1 MAGEKERFEMLL
13 EEIRDN
19 VKQAAEGHSLLNDKV
34 DRLDDKVET
43 VRQELKQE
51 MRLIHSSLKNE
62 INVTSYALK
71 DDIKEVEKKLDL
83 HMQQPVHA

>member
-51 MRLIHSSLKNE
+51 MRLIHYSLKNE